1 VLTIY
6 VKVNIFLCVRLKNF
20 KLFINTL
27 LSTGG
32 AAKKHVFG
40 REGKVA
46 GIGSHTLA
54 YVRWHFP
61 IFFYVFMQQKFH
73 CHSAVSRKVIF
84 LSVNALIEI
93 DSRFIFRED
102 KFQHQEHS
110 FDFQF
115 IVKGGSI

>member
-1 VLTIY
+1 LH
-6 VKVNIFLCVRLKNF
+6 KLSKSGLIFW
-20 KLFINTL
+20 
-27 LSTGG
+27 S
-32 AAKKHVFG
+32 
-40 REGKVA
+40 
-46 GIGSHTLA
+46 
-54 YVRWHFP
+54 
-61 IFFYVFMQQKFH
+61 IFSWQ
-73 CHSAVSRKVIF
+73 SIPWLIF